1 MRLDKFLS
9 NAKVG
14 SRKQVKKLIKEKRVK
29 VNGNVVTKP
38 EFNVGE
44 NDEVFVDDI
53 EVIPHHNV
61 YIVFNKPSGF
71 TSSKSEYER
80 NIFEFIDHP
89 YLDELHIVGRLD
101 KDVEGL
107 ILITNDGN
115 FTHKVISPKSNV
127 EKEYIVKTEGDLT
140 KEMIEI
146 ARDGITLNNGIK
158 FKPAKIT
165 KIDDET
171 ISLVITEGK
180 FHEVK
185 LIVSF
190 LGLKYKKIKRIR
202 IGNLYLNDFNL
213 DLGEWK
219 EIDYNTAKKTLE
231 Q

>member
-14 SRKQVKKLIKEKRVK
+14 SRKQVKKLINEKRVK
-29 VNGNVVTKP
+29 VNGSIVTKP
-38 EFNVGE
+38 EFNVDE
-44 NDEVFVDDI
+44 NDKVLVDDI
-53 EVIPHHNV
+53 EIIPHHNV

-127 EKEYIVKTEGDLT
+127 EKEYIVKIEGILT

-146 ARDGITLNNGIK
+146 ASNGITLNNGIK

-185 LIVSF
+185 LIVGF
-190 LGLKYKKIKRIR
+190 LGLKYKKIKRVR
-202 IGNLYLNDFNL
+202 IGKLNLNDFNL
-213 DLGEWK
+213 NLGEWK
-219 EIDYNTAKKTLE
+219 EIDYNTAKKALE
-231 Q
+231 S